1 MDFKLEVWVVN
12 TLLWTSKEQ
21 LIFLLV
27 QDLVLHRQ
35 SLQKD
40 YMMDSLNCTKSNQ
53 KLMKEVVNVFDQN

>member
-40 YMMDSLNCTKSNQ
+40 YMMDSLNCTKFNQ